1 MYDIVIILMTDTL
14 DEIRERMKK
23 MSHEEKMELARLAS
37 EAFARRRMQKGT

>member
-1 MYDIVIILMTDTL
+1 MILMTDTL

-37 EAFARRRMQKGT
+37 EAFARRTQKGT